1 MDRQQVYP
9 LAIPYET
16 DFLSAQRFTQEGLG
30 LLSADLLGSGPI
42 ACGLACTPT
51 SPASLAVSV
60 GAGRLYQT
68 SLLDAAAYGQLTGT
82 NVATINGQQIAG
94 GLGPDTDSFHS
105 VLKQG
110 LLRDPQTIACPAPST
125 AGTSISYLIEAMFQE
140 VDTTPSVLQFFNTQN
155 PGTSLTGPNGSG
167 LTLPT
172 VRACQCVVQAKTG
185 IAAATGTQTVPA
197 TDAGWVPLYVVTVAF
212 GQTVVTAANIAV
224 ASGAPFLTQTLPQLI
239 ASSATPPGT
248 YAQDT
253 SGTANAIVAT
263 LSPALP
269 SYAVGNV
276 LRILPANANTG
287 PVTANINGLGAVSVT
302 RPDGS
307 PCAPDDLRV
316 GRAFDVVIKSGPVMQ
331 MLSWPQNGAGDGAKN
346 VISGAAH
353 TYAVSDSGNA
363 TWRTNSGTAMTDTLP
378 GATAG
383 ALPAGWSGTIVNTDP
398 TGLLSI
404 QVGAGSTLTGSGVVS
419 GYLVLGP
426 GQKALFTGDGVNYQA
441 WGAPGRAKL
450 TANTTL
456 FVATTGSDVT
466 GTGLTAGSA
475 FATKGRA
482 YSWAQQVLDLAGFQL
497 TISVGAGAYTDLF
510 TANGPIVG
518 QTNPVIIN
526 GAGMASVTVS
536 VVGTCFVALNGASLL
551 PQNMTLSASGPA
563 SACLAAGGSAAYGMS
578 TVFVG
583 PGLSFGSA
591 ALAHMVVA
599 QGGEITLNSSY
610 TITAGAQAHWLA
622 QNGGS
627 LNNGNFNITVTLSG
641 TPAFSSFFA
650 IAASGGLINPANAVT
665 FSGAATGGRYSVA
678 TGANINTQGS
688 GASYFP
694 GSTVGTGTNYF

>member
-16 DFLSAQRFTQEGLG
+16 DFLWAQRFTQEGLG

-60 GAGRLYQT
+60 GAGRLYQS

-363 TWRTNSGTAMTDTLP
+363 TWRANSGTAMTDTLP

-475 FATKGRA
+475 FASGSHA
-482 YSWAQQVLDLAGFQL
+482 FSWAQNFLDLSEFTL
-497 TISVGAGAYTDLF
+497 TISIGLGTFGAISVSGL
-510 TANGPIVG
+510 IVG
-518 QTNPVIIN
+518 QNTSVNFVGSGSGGTIVSAPICLIATNSANIQYQNITLASNVANGGCVAISQPGTIVSN
-526 GAGMASVTVS
+526 GAGTVLSTVS
-536 VVGTCFVALNGASLL
+536 
-551 PQNMTLSASGPA
+551 
-563 SACLAAGGSAAYGMS
+563 
-578 TVFVG
+578 
-583 PGLSFGSA
+583 
-591 ALAHMVVA
+591 
-599 QGGEITLNSSY
+599 
-610 TITAGAQAHWLA
+610 GAQAHIVA
-622 QNGGS
+622 QQGGVFS
-627 LNNGNFNITVTLSG
+627 INSSYSVSGGGNAHFQTPGYGKIQCNSVVTITVTG
-641 TPAFSSFFA
+641 TPNFSVGFCQCQ
-650 IAASGGLINPANAVT
+650 GGDGFSLISNGVIT
-665 FSGAATGGRYSVA
+665 FSGSATGPRYVVA
-678 TGANINTQGS
+678 TGAIINTN
-688 GASYFP
+688 GAGANFFP
-694 GSTVGTGTNYF
+694 GSTTGTGTNYF